1 MQKAQP
7 PRGQNH
13 LTAPR
18 KAIPSRMKLFSRTL
32 RVGILGLALTLL
44 NCQQLMDL
52 LDEKNKV
59 DDTAASTNTSLDTPG
74 NWTILVY
81 LDADNNLEG
90 AGVQD
95 VNEMILAAQ
104 MAGGGLNGNR
114 VYVMI
119 DRIGGYSGAN
129 LGAPLSNNTTGTY
142 VFEVN
147 PTTGALDTTAYN
159 TSVPDNVLPYW
170 PTTNNGTQEVNMG
183 HQKTLQNFLIWGLNK
198 AKSNGTEYV
207 YLDIW
212 DHGAGWGGGAY
223 GGNAVAW
230 DDTDGHDALTIK
242 EIQDAITYSY
252 AQVADKKVTILGFDA
267 CYMGTFENAYSFK
280 NYASILVGSE
290 EVEPGAGW
298 QYTDW
303 LPRAKTSPRDVAKS
317 VVTTFK
323 ASYTGSGEDVTL
335 AAYDLSKVSGV
346 TSALEAFLNKIAAL
360 SPTAISGA
368 RQQSQSYNN
377 DLSVDFYDF
386 VDKVNI
392 AESAAL
398 KNMIN
403 SLMVAEAHTAG
414 GKVNGSRGVT
424 IYFPASTSTYDSY
437 NTSNGGAYA
446 YTLTDFAKATR
457 WDDFIGGKLTGAVA
471 VPTEPGDATC
481 GAESND
487 TAGTAIQFSSVK
499 TCTGYVY
506 SASDV
511 DIYRFSASVLGGGGT
526 INIILSNIPA
536 GADFDVMLFNTDVS
550 PSAPIAAG
558 VIGSG
563 NATESFTYNPANGV
577 VVFPNQSIT
586 CTPGS
591 GSTYEKQGLCY
602 GSGISAA
609 SSTNFYIVVVGKNN
623 SYNQTGKYTLQL
635 ALSGGAGITIP

>member
-1 MQKAQP
+1 M
-7 PRGQNH
+7 
-13 LTAPR
+13 TF
-18 KAIPSRMKLFSRTL
+18 FSRAL
-32 RVGILGLALTLL
+32 RVGILASALMML

-52 LDEKNKV
+52 LDESNKT
-59 DDTAASTNTSLDTPG
+59 DTTSANTNTDLDKAG
-74 NWTILVY
+74 SWTVLVY
-81 LDADNNLEG
+81 LDAANNLEG

-95 VNEMILAAQ
+95 VVEMYKNAA
-104 MAGGGLNGNR
+104 NYSGNK
-114 VYVMI
+114 VYVLM
-119 DRIGGYSGAN
+119 DRMTGYSGAD
-129 LGAPLSNNTTGTY
+129 LATGGGPANTFGNFTDAKL
-142 VFEVN
+142 FEIIDV
-147 PTTGALDTTAYN
+147 TGA
-159 TSVPDNVLPYW
+159 VLVTGGGY
-170 PTTNNGTQEVNMG
+170 TNQMPGYGSAQGELNMG
-183 HQKTLQNFLIWGLNK
+183 AEQTLTDFLTWGYKQAKLN
-198 AKSNGTEYV
+198 GHDYIYV
-207 YLDIW
+207 DIW

-223 GGNAVAW
+223 SGNAVAW
-230 DDTDGHDALTIK
+230 DDEASHDALSIT
-242 EIQDAITYSY
+242 EIQNAMKAAETASGRK
-252 AQVADKKVTILGFDA
+252 ATILGFDA

-280 NYASILVGSE
+280 DRASIMVGSE

-298 QYTDW
+298 QYTNW
-303 LPRAKTSPRDVAKS
+303 TPKGKVSPRTVAS
-317 VVTTFK
+317 DVVTTFK
-323 ASYTGSGEDVTL
+323 ASYSGSGEDVTL
-335 AAYDLSKVSGV
+335 AAYDLSKVAGV
-346 TSALEAFLNKIAAL
+346 TSALDAFLNKVTAV
-360 SPTAISGA
+360 SPTAISSA

-414 GKVNGSRGVT
+414 GKVNGSHGVT
-424 IYFPASTSTYDSY
+424 IYFPSSTATYDSY
-437 NTSNGGAYA
+437 NASSGGAYSYA
-446 YTLTDFAKATR
+446 LTDFAKATR

-563 NATESFTYNPANGV
+563 NTTESFTYNPANGV